1 MKVAAIANAME
12 QYNYSKNKLNDSE
25 TELMECR
32 LLGVLNG
39 NEGGEMKCQEMRV
52 NYDKKEL
59 ADLLNTDINDV
70 PLIHPQFAVN
80 NTKKIGFLLNKN
92 A

>member
-25 TELMECR
+25 TALMECR

-39 NEGGEMKCQEMRV
+39 NGETEMECQEMRV
-52 NYDKKEL
+52 NRNKKEL

-70 PLIHPQFAVN
+70 PLIHSQFAVN
-80 NTKKIGFLLNKN
+80 NTKKIGFLLNKEV
-92 A
+92 